1 MPTLLVIKGPNQG
14 SQVELNTDRF
24 VIGRNPDCQ
33 LVVPSPAVSRAHAE
47 ILRKSSTEYYLKDL
61 GSRNKTLVNGET
73 VEPQEPIRLRDRDEI
88 RICEFRFQFIES
100 VSLPPLP
107 DHLRKE
113 APEED
118 DEEDNESTPLSTV
131 MSSVEAAGGSSYV
144 ILEAQPADRLKLLLE
159 VTNNL
164 TRTLDL
170 DSLLPKVLD
179 SMFSVFRQA
188 DRAFM
193 VLKEEGTGRL
203 IPKAVKTRRERD
215 EENARFSR
223 KIVNQCLESGQAFLC
238 EDAFGDKQFSMS
250 QSIADFRIRS
260 VICAPLQTNEGKV
273 FGVLQLDTLD
283 RSKKFTSDDLQ
294 LLVAVG
300 NQAALAMENARLH
313 GDLIARERL
322 QRDMQFAKDVQRVL
336 LPTQMPTVPG
346 YEFHAYY
353 KAASYVGGDFYAFVP
368 LAGQQQWAISVGD
381 VAGKGVPAAL
391 LMARLTSDVRS
402 CVLSEADP
410 ARAVK
415 AINHLL
421 LQADFGDRFVTFVL
435 AILDPSRHVVT
446 LVNAGHLSPVLRRH
460 ANDSIEEVAAGDDIG
475 LPMGIDAG
483 YDYRAVKVE
492 LLPGDTLFL
501 FSDGI
506 LDATSAAN
514 ERFGSERLMNA
525 IRSSPSGSP
534 VQAAKH
540 FLRAVE
546 QHSLGQTY
554 QHDDITLVCFG
565 RKV

>member
-14 SQVELNTDRF
+14 EQVELNADRF

-47 ILRKSSTEYYLKDL
+47 ILRKSPTEFYIKDL
-61 GSRNKTLVNGET
+61 GSRNKTLINGET
-73 VEPQEPIRLRDRDEI
+73 VDPKDPIRLRDRDEI
-88 RICEFRFQFIES
+88 RICEFRFQYIES
-100 VSLPPLP
+100 VALPPLP

-113 APEED
+113 EPEED
-118 DEEDNESTPLSTV
+118 EGPEEESTPLSTV
-131 MSSVEAAGGSSYV
+131 MSSLDAAGGSSYV
-144 ILEAQPADRLKLLLE
+144 ILEAQPADRLKLLLD
-159 VTNNL
+159 VTNTL

-223 KIVNQCLESGQAFLC
+223 KIVNQCLETGQAFLC

-260 VICAPLQTNEGKV
+260 VICAPLQGSEGKV

-283 RSKKFTSDDLQ
+283 RSKKFTSEDLQ
-294 LLVAVG
+294 LLAAVA
-300 NQAALAMENARLH
+300 NQAALAMDNARMH
-313 GDLIARERL
+313 GEMIARERL

-336 LPTQMPTVPG
+336 LPTQMPSVPG
-346 YEFHAYY
+346 YEFHAFY

-368 LAGQQQWAISVGD
+368 LPNGQLAISVGD

-391 LMARLTSDVRS
+391 LMARLTADVRS
-402 CVLSEADP
+402 CVLSQSDP
-410 ARAVK
+410 AKAVR
-415 AINHLL
+415 AINDLL
-421 LQADFGDRFVTFVL
+421 LQADFGDRFVTFAL
-435 AILDPSRHVVT
+435 AILDPQRHVVT

-460 ANDSIEEVAAGDDIG
+460 ATDSIEEIAAGDDIG
-475 LPMGIDAG
+475 LPLGIDG
-483 YDYRAVKVE
+483 NYDYKAMKAE
-492 LLPGDTLFL
+492 LLPGDTLYL

-506 LDATSAAN
+506 LDATSASN

-525 IRSSPSGSP
+525 IKSSPTGSP
-534 VQAAKH
+534 IMAAKN
-540 FLRAVE
+540 FLRTVE
-546 QHSLGQTY
+546 QHSVGQAY